1 MKFSVLMLTNIP
13 NYYNIDHY
21 INVYVMNE
29 VSVNVKGLIVLL
41 LLVLLS
47 CQKLFQIYNFSC
59 DFFCG
64 QTQVKTEE
72 LKVMT

>member
-47 CQKLFQIYNFSC
+47 CQKLSQFYHFQVTFLWTDTSEN
-59 DFFCG
+59 
-64 QTQVKTEE
+64 
-72 LKVMT
+72 